1 MLDIKNLKRDY
12 QLKFFYLKGQNKRIY
27 IREITFY
34 EGSKKYRLIYEEN
47 LGELKYLNELTENEL
62 IEFLA
67 TLKVP
72 EIKQISIMT
81 DKKDSNN
88 INLLTDKLYQV
99 IDDLL
104 NDNIKIEKAIAISKV
119 TQTILNV
126 EKLKQQLK
134 IN

>member
-62 IEFLA
+62 IEFLS

-81 DKKDSNN
+81 DKKHPNN

>member
-62 IEFLA
+62 IEFLS

>member
-62 IEFLA
+62 IEFLS
-67 TLKVP
+67 TLKLP

>member
-1 MLDIKNLKRDY
+1 MLDVKNLKRDY

-27 IREITFY
+27 IKEITFY

-62 IEFLA
+62 IEFLS
-67 TLKVP
+67 TLKKN
-72 EIKQISIMT
+72 EIKQISIMN
-81 DKKDSNN
+81 DKKEPNN
-88 INLLTDKLYQV
+88 IDILTHKLYQV

-104 NDNIKIEKAIAISKV
+104 ANTIEIEKAIAISKV
-119 TQTILNV
+119 AQTILNV
-126 EKLKQQLK
+126 EKLKQQFK